1 MSRYYKEE
9 NTMKKYIDKIE
20 RKINKL
26 STNTIVPFSEVKI
39 KGISTDTLRKILHR
53 LHDKGMITIT
63 GRGEFKRIE
72 PFREMLFVYGS
83 LKKGFDNHHLLSQHT
98 KRIGKAITVSKF
110 GMFEDSFGN
119 YPYLIPVPQ
128 MRIHGELYEIRRKEL
143 LEKLDRFE
151 GYPDYYERKKI
162 LVKTHRG
169 TVRAFVYIQPHA
181 AAPYGQK
188 PLREWKADTDY
199 KIKQL
204 EHYLENTIGA

>member
-1 MSRYYKEE
+1 
-9 NTMKKYIDKIE
+9 MKKYIEKIE
-20 RKINKL
+20 RKINRL
-26 STNTIVPFSEVKI
+26 PLNMIAPFSKVKT
-39 KGISTDTLRKILHR
+39 KDISTDTLRKILHR
-53 LHDKGMITIT
+53 LHDKGIITIT

-83 LKKGFDNHHLLSQHT
+83 LKKGFDNHHLLSKHT

-128 MRIHGELYEIRRKEL
+128 MRIHGELYEIDRKEL
-143 LEKLDRFE
+143 LDKLDRFE
-151 GYPDYYERKKI
+151 GYPEYYERKKI

-169 TVRAFVYIQPHA
+169 TVRAFVYIQPHTA
-181 AAPYGQK
+181 MPEGQK

-199 KIKQL
+199 KVKQL
-204 EHYLENTIGA
+204 EDYLETAIGA